1 MMGRSKMWFKVETV
15 SGASIYINSD
25 NCLRVRPNTGEHG
38 EHVKSL
44 IDLIDGVQQPAVATP
59 EEVMAAIL
67 RPGI

>member
-1 MMGRSKMWFKVETV
+1 
-15 SGASIYINSD
+15 
-25 NCLRVRPNTGEHG
+25 VRPNTGEHF

-44 IDLIDGVQQPAVATP
+44 IDLIDGVQQPAIATP